1 MTAERRIR
9 RPVQLRPQQSD
20 VLGWQRDFWLALIEY
35 ALNDT
40 RGVPDL
46 SRLEGF
52 LKPAVIRHA
61 VTTPDLWHSFD
72 KYNAGKPYHRQVRPF
87 GFMVMFQ
94 QEVSAESL
102 DQSSVGKRSRKRA
115 DTVLRVIAPF
125 SRDPAVA
132 ARHAFD
138 RDSGK
143 SVSPR
148 TLKTYVRA
156 LRHYHDHPE
165 AKFLNG
171 ERADRGPATR
181 RHIIVRSIRHIGKEA
196 NRLDSQIAEGVDPE
210 AQAEFG
216 DGDGGRK
223 KRVAAAKKA
232 IAEFGPIAVA
242 RAADIS
248 RQHLFAIIKSVVAPT
263 ENMLCRIEQALTVLQ
278 TAQDRNEIR
287 VAGVRNQ
294 ITEMVERVG
303 LLRSAHILK
312 IDAGHLSR
320 ILSGERS
327 LGPDLT
333 RRVELWTR

>member
-1 MTAERRIR
+1 
-9 RPVQLRPQQSD
+9 
-20 VLGWQRDFWLALIEY
+20 
-35 ALNDT
+35 
-40 RGVPDL
+40 PDL

-94 QEVSAESL
+94 QEKQAETSVRASAEN
-102 DQSSVGKRSRKRA
+102 RSRKRA
-115 DTVLRVIAPF
+115 DTMLRVIAPF

-138 RDSGK
+138 RDTGK
-143 SVSPR
+143 PVSSQN
-148 TLKTYVRA
+148 LKTYVRA
-156 LRHYHDHPE
+156 MRHYHDHPE

-196 NRLDSQIAEGVDPE
+196 NRLDSQIAEGIDPE

-223 KRVAAAKKA
+223 KRIAAVKNA
-232 IAEFGPIAVA
+232 IAKFGPIAVA
-242 RAADIS
+242 RAADVS
-248 RQHLFAIIKSVVAPT
+248 RQHLFAIMKGDIYPT
-263 ENMLCRIEQALTVLQ
+263 EIMLCRIEQALAVLQ
-278 TAQDRNEIR
+278 TAQNRDEASAAMART
-287 VAGVRNQ
+287 Q
-294 ITEMVERVG
+294 IKDMAERLG
-303 LLRSAHILK
+303 LRQSAKILD
-312 IDAGHLSR
+312 ISPGTYR
-320 ILSGERS
+320 EFFQG
-327 LGPDLT
+327 GG
-333 RRVELWTR
+333 